1 MEELS
6 TLNDILKF
14 AITLISIINPIG
26 VIPIFINLTSRLSD
40 ESVKA
45 ISASCALTVGITII
59 LSLILG
65 QQILGFFGISIASFT
80 LGGGILLS
88 SMAFSMIRA
97 EQSNAKMNEKEIEVT
112 EAAREI
118 GVVPLAIPLLAGPGA
133 ISTSIIQANTF
144 TTGTHW
150 VGALI
155 VVVLIS
161 LALHL
166 ILRSSRY
173 IGKKLGT
180 IGLNVMTRI
189 MGIILLAI
197 SIELIVRGLLQIAP
211 LFTMI
216 RG

>member
-1 MEELS
+1 MQELS
-6 TLNDILKF
+6 TLNDVLKF

-26 VIPIFINLTSRLSD
+26 VIPIFINLTARLSD
-40 ESVKA
+40 ENMKA
-45 ISASCALTVGITII
+45 VSLSCAATVGVTIF

-65 QQILGFFGISIASFT
+65 QQILSFFGISIASFT
-80 LGGGILLS
+80 VGGGILLA

-97 EQSNAKMNEKEIEVT
+97 EHSNAKMNEREIEVT
-112 EAAREI
+112 ESNKEV

-144 TTGTHW
+144 TTAPHW
-150 VGALI
+150 IGATIVVAGIALI
-155 VVVLIS
+155 
-161 LALHL
+161 LHL

-173 IGKKLGT
+173 LGRRMGT

-197 SIELIVRGLLQIAP
+197 SIELIVKGLLQIAP
-211 LFTMI
+211 LF
-216 RG
+216 RA